1 MNKLLKAVFAFCLI
15 SYGVVALAAPKKE
28 ETPTAKLQQ
37 ELSALVQTFPG
48 KVGLYV
54 HDLKTNETITVNAD
68 EPFLMA
74 STYKIPIMIQLF
86 RDHDAK
92 KLSIH
97 DQIALK
103 KEQYLPY
110 GLLSGFTPGSKL
122 SLHDLALLMIT
133 VSDNTSTD
141 IILDKVNPKRVN
153 ETLQSFKISPMSVDR
168 TNAQLMVDLRNAT
181 ATNDQ
186 KADKRDTATAR
197 AMGQLIEKLVRNEV
211 ASKTSCEDMKNILER
226 TQNNGRIARKFWENK
241 DISVAHKTGTSSLLT
256 HDVGFI
262 KIKERPEIIVCI
274 YTMKNDKATPTFL
287 AEELMGNIS
296 DKIVK
301 TLG

>member
-1 MNKLLKAVFAFCLI
+1 MKAFFAFCLL
-15 SYGVVALAAPKKE
+15 SYGTVALCAAKKE
-28 ETPTAKLQQ
+28 DAPTAKLQQ

-54 HDLKTNETITVNAD
+54 HDLKTNETIAINAD

-74 STYKIPIMIQLF
+74 STYKLPIMIQLF

-92 KLSIH
+92 KLSIN
-97 DQIALK
+97 DQITLK
-103 KEQYLPY
+103 KDQYLPY

-122 SLHDLALLMIT
+122 SLRDLALLMIT

-141 IILDKVNPKRVN
+141 LILEKVSPKRIN
-153 ETLQSFKISPMSVDR
+153 ETLQSFKIAPMSVNR
-168 TNAQLMVDLRNAT
+168 TNAQLMVDLRNAPINPAQT
-181 ATNDQ
+181 V
-186 KADKRDTATAR
+186 DKRDSATPR
-197 AMGQLIEKLVRNEV
+197 AMGQLIEKLVKNEV
-211 ASKTSCEDMKNILER
+211 ASTASCEEMREILTR
-226 TQNNGRIARKFWENK
+226 TQNNARITRKFWDNK
-241 DISVAHKTGTSSLLT
+241 DIEVGHKTGTSSVLA

-262 KIKERPEIIVCI
+262 KIKGRPEIIVCI
-274 YTMKNDKATPTFL
+274 YTMKNDKATPTYV

-301 TLG
+301 TLA